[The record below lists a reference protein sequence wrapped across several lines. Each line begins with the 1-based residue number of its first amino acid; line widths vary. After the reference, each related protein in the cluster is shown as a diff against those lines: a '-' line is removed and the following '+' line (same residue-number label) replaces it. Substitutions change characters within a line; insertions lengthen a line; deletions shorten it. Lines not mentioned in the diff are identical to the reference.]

1 MTEILAT
8 TDTMIS
14 GNWII
19 ATIGALASAGALL
32 LGKMQGR
39 KEAQEMTLRDPVPT
53 VPTSKV
59 YQPPSWDAHQALTHR
74 VFKLEEGMTRMQDD
88 LKSIRQENGLQY
100 ASLLQ
105 AGSDREL
112 RLSEKLDAVANLIH
126 RRIDT
131 VLKSEA

>member
-1 MTEILAT
+1 
-8 TDTMIS
+8 
-14 GNWII
+14 
-19 ATIGALASAGALL
+19 
-32 LGKMQGR
+32 
-39 KEAQEMTLRDPVPT
+39 
-53 VPTSKV
+53 
-59 YQPPSWDAHQALTHR
+59 
-74 VFKLEEGMTRMQDD
+74 MTRMQDD